1 MSQEDVDRLR
11 AAYEAY
17 NRRGVEAVFELIDPD
32 FEAETAPELSA
43 EPDVYRGYEGIRRY
57 FSSFEEVMEGIRFE
71 PEEFI
76 DASDGEHVVVF
87 VRVHARGKGS
97 RFAMDEEVADVFA
110 VRDGRI
116 SELRLY
122 MEREKALALVGS

>member
-1 MSQEDVDRLR
+1 MAQEDGDRLR

-76 DASDGEHVVVF
+76 DAGDRIVVPF
-87 VRVHARGKGS
+87 RLSAIGRGTGIRVEQRAFGVWTMRN
-97 RFAMDEEVADVFA
+97 
-110 VRDGRI
+110 
-116 SELRLY
+116 
-122 MEREKALALVGS
+122 

>member
-1 MSQEDVDRLR
+1 MSETDLLRTFYESFSHGGWEATLELCDPMVEVRLPP
-11 AAYEAY
+11 
-17 NRRGVEAVFELIDPD
+17 NVVSQISPRGRESVEKYLRGWL
-32 FEAETAPELSA
+32 ETWDEYHPIPEH
-43 EPDVYRGYEGIRRY
+43 
-57 FSSFEEVMEGIRFE
+57 
-71 PEEFI
+71 FI